1 MPDGR
6 KSGVHGWIGSPRFTS
21 VTQPPVTEPTAEPT
35 AGPAVLARPPAWQ
48 PLAAIG
54 VTLVLWASA
63 FVAIRHLGHEVTP
76 GALSLGRLLIAAI
89 VLSALLVR
97 APRSR
102 LTRTEVLLLL
112 ACGIAWFGVYN
123 LALNDSERRIDA
135 ATAAMVVQVGPILIA
150 LLAALLLGERL
161 TGWLLIGMA
170 IAFGGVVVIGSA
182 MRQGGGSDLDGVF
195 LALLAAATY
204 AIGVV
209 CQKVLLRRLSG
220 LEVTCY
226 ACWVGAVV
234 CLPWVGDLGDVVRN
248 GSAETLSLLG
258 YLGVFPTAIA
268 FSTWAF
274 ALRYTDAGKQALT
287 TFLVPA
293 IATVMAWVLLDEV
306 PPALAFA
313 GGALCVV
320 GVLTTRRKSGSPEE
334 PKSVVNP
341 A

>member
-1 MPDGR
+1 MTSPSRQTAPAPPD
-6 KSGVHGWIGSPRFTS
+6 HS
-21 VTQPPVTEPTAEPT
+21 VPPT
-35 AGPAVLARPPAWQ
+35 WQ
-48 PLAAIG
+48 PVAAIA
-54 VTLVLWASA
+54 VTLVFWASA

-76 GALSLGRLLIAAI
+76 GALSLGRLVIAAV

-102 LTRTEVLLLL
+102 FTRNEVLLMVV
-112 ACGIAWFGVYN
+112 CGVAWFGIYN

-161 TGWLLIGMA
+161 TGWLLLGMA
-170 IAFGGVVVIGSA
+170 IAFAGVVVIGSA
-182 MRQGGGSDLDGVF
+182 MRGDGGSDLDGVL

-226 ACWVGAVV
+226 ACWIGALV
-234 CLPWVGDLGDVVRN
+234 CLPWIGDLADVVRT
-248 GSAETLSLLG
+248 GSAETLWLIA
-258 YLGVFPTAIA
+258 YLGVFPTAVA

-274 ALRYTDAGKQALT
+274 ALRYTDAGKQSLT

-293 IATVMAWVLLDEV
+293 IATVMAWLLLDEV

-313 GGALCVV
+313 GGLLCVV
-320 GVLTTRRKSGSPEE
+320 GVLVTRRKPRPRVPVPVPG
-334 PKSVVNP
+334 
-341 A
+341 

>member
-1 MPDGR
+1 M
-6 KSGVHGWIGSPRFTS
+6 TS
-21 VTQPPVTEPTAEPT
+21 TPAQTAPETPVV
-35 AGPAVLARPPAWQ
+35 AGPPTWQ
-48 PLAAIG
+48 PVAAIG

-76 GALSLGRLLIAAI
+76 GALSLGRLLIAAL

-102 LTRTEVLLLL
+102 FTRNEVFLLA
-112 ACGIAWFGVYN
+112 ACGIAWFGIYN

-150 LLAALLLGERL
+150 LLAALFLGERL
-161 TGWLLIGMA
+161 TGWLLLGMA

-182 MRQGGGSDLDGVF
+182 MRGDGGSDLDGVL

-226 ACWVGAVV
+226 ACWIGVVV
-234 CLPWVGDLGDVVRN
+234 CLPWAGDLGEVVSN
-248 GSAETLSLLG
+248 GSADTLLWIV
-258 YLGVFPTAIA
+258 YLGVFPTALA

-274 ALRYTDAGKQALT
+274 ALRHTDAGKQSLT

-306 PPALAFA
+306 PPALAFV

-320 GVLTTRRKSGSPEE
+320 GVLVTRRKPR
-334 PKSVVNP
+334 VVAAP
-341 A
+341 VY

>member
-1 MPDGR
+1 M
-6 KSGVHGWIGSPRFTS
+6 
-21 VTQPPVTEPTAEPT
+21 TQPPATDQTVEPDA
-35 AGPAVLARPPAWQ
+35 AARPAWQ
-48 PLAAIG
+48 PVAAIAT
-54 VTLVLWASA
+54 TLVLWASA

-76 GALSLGRLLIAAI
+76 GALSLGRLLIAAL
-89 VLSALLVR
+89 VLSALLAR
-97 APRSR
+97 SPRSR
-102 LTRTEVLLLL
+102 FTRNELMLLLG
-112 ACGIAWFGVYN
+112 CGVAWFGIYN

-150 LLAALLLGERL
+150 LLAALFLGERL
-161 TGWLLIGMA
+161 TGWLLLGMA
-170 IAFGGVVVIGSA
+170 IAFGGVVIIGSA
-182 MRQGGGSDLDGVF
+182 MRGDGGSDLDGVL

-226 ACWVGAVV
+226 ACWIGAVV
-234 CLPWVGDLGDVVRN
+234 CLPWIADLSDVVRH
-248 GSAETLSLLG
+248 GSFETLALIT

-274 ALRYTDAGKQALT
+274 ALRCTDAGKLALT

-306 PPALAFA
+306 PPALAFV
-313 GGALCVV
+313 GGALCVA
-320 GVLTTRRKSGSPEE
+320 GVLVTRKKPGIEKTSPKE
-334 PKSVVNP
+334 

>member
-1 MPDGR
+1 
-6 KSGVHGWIGSPRFTS
+6 
-21 VTQPPVTEPTAEPT
+21 VTQTPEQTVEPAAASGGPT
-35 AGPAVLARPPAWQ
+35 WQ
-48 PLAAIG
+48 PVAAIG

-76 GALSLGRLLIAAI
+76 GALSLGRLLIAAL
-89 VLSALLVR
+89 VLTALLAR

-102 LTRTEVLLLL
+102 FTRYEMVLLLG
-112 ACGIAWFGVYN
+112 CGIAWFGIYN

-150 LLAALLLGERL
+150 LLAALFLGERL
-161 TGWLLIGMA
+161 TGWLLLGMA
-170 IAFGGVVVIGSA
+170 VAFGGVVVIGSA
-182 MRQGGGSDLDGVF
+182 MRGDGGSDLDGVL

-226 ACWVGAVV
+226 ACWIGAVV
-234 CLPWVGDLGDVVRN
+234 CLPWIGDLGVVVRE
-248 GSAETLSLLG
+248 GTAETLALIA

-274 ALRYTDAGKQALT
+274 ALRHTDAGKLALT

-293 IATVMAWVLLDEV
+293 IATVMAWALLDEV
-306 PPALAFA
+306 PPALAFV
-313 GGALCVV
+313 GGALCVA
-320 GVLTTRRKSGSPEE
+320 GVLVTRVRPSIAKSL
-334 PKSVVNP
+334 
-341 A
+341 

>member
-1 MPDGR
+1 M
-6 KSGVHGWIGSPRFTS
+6 SG
-21 VTQPPVTEPTAEPT
+21 
-35 AGPAVLARPPAWQ
+35 PPAWQ
-48 PLAAIG
+48 PVAAIG

-63 FVAIRHLGHEVTP
+63 FVAIRHLGREVTP
-76 GALSLGRLLIAAI
+76 GALSLGRLLIAAV
-89 VLSALLVR
+89 VLSALLAR

-102 LTRTEVLLLL
+102 FTRNEVMLLVG
-112 ACGIAWFGVYN
+112 CGVAWFGIYN

-150 LLAALLLGERL
+150 LFAALFLGERL
-161 TGWLLIGMA
+161 TGWLLVGMA
-170 IAFGGVVVIGSA
+170 VAFGGVVVIGSA
-182 MRQGGGSDLDGVF
+182 MRGEGGSDLDGVL

-226 ACWVGAVV
+226 ACWIGAVV
-234 CLPWVGDLGDVVRN
+234 CLPWIGDLGDVIRD
-248 GSAETLSLLG
+248 GSTGTLLWIA

-274 ALRYTDAGKQALT
+274 ALRHTDAGKQALT

-306 PPALAFA
+306 PPPLAFA

-320 GVLTTRRKSGSPEE
+320 GVLVTRRKPRSGGEQRT
-334 PKSVVNP
+334 
-341 A
+341 